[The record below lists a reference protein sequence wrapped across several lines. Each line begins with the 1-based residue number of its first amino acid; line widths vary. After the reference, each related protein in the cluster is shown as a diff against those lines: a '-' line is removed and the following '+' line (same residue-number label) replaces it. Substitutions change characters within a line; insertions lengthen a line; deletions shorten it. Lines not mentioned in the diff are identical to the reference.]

1 MKGQA
6 PQVTEG
12 EIRSTVQN
20 INRQYNQFARL
31 GAMNSLTPE
40 QIRQGLLNG
49 EYSQSDLEQLRIR
62 NPQKYNEFMGYDD
75 KATATENA
83 AYNANAMYN
92 LTTGKSIKQEQS
104 TEEKFLQVVQKF
116 FGNINYN
123 SKELV
128 ESYKRELN
136 SPEIQKNKTK
146 MLDAKREMEDIDDE
160 LETLREDIRNQYPGI
175 SKSQLNSIVQD
186 RSYKLLKRKNELHK
200 DYTRAEG
207 EMKF

>member
-1 MKGQA
+1 
-6 PQVTEG
+6 
-12 EIRSTVQN
+12 
-20 INRQYNQFARL
+20 
-31 GAMNSLTPE
+31 
-40 QIRQGLLNG
+40 
-49 EYSQSDLEQLRIR
+49 
-62 NPQKYNEFMGYDD
+62 MGYDD

-92 LTTGKSIKQEQS
+92 LTTGKGIKQEQS

-146 MLDAKREMEDIDDE
+146 MLDAKREIDDE

>member
-40 QIRQGLLNG
+40 LIRQGLLNG

-136 SPEIQKNKTK
+136 SPEIQKYKTK
-146 MLDAKREMEDIDDE
+146 MLDAQREMQEIDDD
-160 LETLREDIRNQYPGI
+160 LESLREDLTRQYP
-175 SKSQLNSIVQD
+175 
-186 RSYKLLKRKNELHK
+186 
-200 DYTRAEG
+200 
-207 EMKF
+207 

>member
-1 MKGQA
+1 
-6 PQVTEG
+6 
-12 EIRSTVQN
+12 
-20 INRQYNQFARL
+20 
-31 GAMNSLTPE
+31 MNSLTPE

-49 EYSQSDLEQLRIR
+49 EYSQSDLEQLRIK

-92 LTTGKSIKQEQS
+92 LTTGKGIKQEQS

-136 SPEIQKNKTK
+136 SPEIQKYKTK
-146 MLDAKREMEDIDDE
+146 MLDAQREMQEIDDD
-160 LETLREDIRNQYPGI
+160 LESLREDLTRQYP
-175 SKSQLNSIVQD
+175 
-186 RSYKLLKRKNELHK
+186 
-200 DYTRAEG
+200 
-207 EMKF
+207 

>member
-92 LTTGKSIKQEQS
+92 LTTG
-104 TEEKFLQVVQKF
+104 TEEKFLQIVQKF
-116 FGNINYN
+116 YGDISYN
-123 SKELV
+123 GKELV

-136 SPEIQKNKTK
+136 SPEIQKYKTK
-146 MLDAKREMEDIDDE
+146 MLDAQREMQEIDDD
-160 LETLREDIRNQYPGI
+160 LETLREDLTKQYP
-175 SKSQLNSIVQD
+175 
-186 RSYKLLKRKNELHK
+186 
-200 DYTRAEG
+200 
-207 EMKF
+207 